1 MENDYKKIA
10 VAIDYSEQSLKAL
23 DRAIVM
29 SKENDSIL
37 QLVNVIDTV
46 SFGSV
51 AAYDLKYAAKL
62 KEENQI
68 KIEELK
74 MKAVE
79 AGVSTVET
87 LVTEGAAK
95 VVLTELPDVDLII
108 CGATGVNKLEK
119 MVLGSVAERILRSA
133 KYDVLLVR

>member
-1 MENDYKKIA
+1 MGDYKKIA

-23 DRAIVM
+23 DRAIV
-29 SKENDSIL
+29 SAKENDAIL
-37 QLVNVIDTV
+37 LLVNVIDTV

-62 KEENQI
+62 KAESET

-74 MKAVE
+74 KKALE
-79 AGVSTVET
+79 AGVSNVET
-87 LVTEGAAK
+87 LVAEGAAK
-95 VVLTELPDVDLII
+95 GILTELPDVDLII
-108 CGATGVNKLEK
+108 CGATGVNKVEK

-133 KYDVLLVR
+133 QYDVLLVR